1 MRALA
6 IGLLAL
12 NLCALALYAWDKH
25 AARRGIR
32 RVPEARLHLLA
43 LLGGWPGA
51 WLGQRLFRHKT
62 RKEPFSS
69 RLLGIAVLQAVAI
82 SAVSAW
88 VFFTP

>member
-43 LLGGWPGA
+43 LLGGGLPLPGWPAA
-51 WLGQRLFRHKT
+51 WRMQRWPCPR
-62 RKEPFSS
+62 
-69 RLLGIAVLQAVAI
+69 
-82 SAVSAW
+82 
-88 VFFTP
+88 